1 MTWMARWRHRTR
13 RELAVSTLVAV
24 GLVAFVV
31 LVYVAVVL
39 GGGALVGRTSS
50 PDLVLSVVAAAA
62 VAIAFD
68 RAQAMIERAA
78 TRLVYGETAPPRDVW
93 ERFSSTVAGTY
104 PAEELP
110 VRMARLLAEGTA
122 ARAAEVWLTV
132 QGEPTLAATWPH
144 GASPG
149 QAGDPGRRALVVRY
163 GGEELGVLAVQERA
177 PLTVVEERLFA
188 GLADQAGLVLRSARL
203 RIDLQRRAS
212 ELSQRAE
219 ELRASRRRLVD
230 VQDERRRVL
239 ERDIHDGAQQHLVAL
254 AVNLRLAQTLTSR
267 APLRAQQ
274 LLDAQRTA
282 ASDAIE
288 TLTQLSRG
296 IYPPLLARHGLA
308 SALEAAAATSPVPVD
323 VSAHDIGRY
332 PAHLEAAAYFT
343 CLEAVQNAVKHS
355 GAATIQVVLEGSPEA
370 LALTVSDDGSGF
382 DAEASTTGAG
392 LANLRDRVESVGGT
406 LRTDSARGRGTRVH
420 AALPVPASAVAVAVA
435 GTA

>member
-1 MTWMARWRHRTR
+1 MTWRAPWRRRTP
-13 RELAVSTLVAV
+13 REVAVSTLVAV

-31 LVYVAVVL
+31 LVYVAMVL

-50 PDLVLSVVAAAA
+50 PDLVLSVVATAV

-68 RAQAMIERAA
+68 RAQAVIERGA
-78 TRLVYGETAPPRDVW
+78 TRLVYGEAAPPRDVW

-104 PAEELP
+104 PVEELP

-122 ARAAEVWLTV
+122 SRAAEVWLTIP
-132 QGEPTLAATWPH
+132 GEHLLAATWPR
-144 GASPG
+144 GVLPG
-149 QAGDPGRRALVVRY
+149 REGDPGRRSLTVRY
-163 GGEELGVLAVQERA
+163 GGEEIGVLVVQERA

-188 GLADQAGLVLRSARL
+188 GLAAQAGLVLRGTRL
-203 RIDLQRRAS
+203 RVELQRRAD
-212 ELSQRAE
+212 ELSERAE

-230 VQDERRRVL
+230 VQDERRRAL

-254 AVNLRLAQTLTSR
+254 AVNLRLAQTLTTR

-274 LLDAQRTA
+274 LLDAQRAATA
-282 ASDAIE
+282 QAVE
-288 TLTQLSRG
+288 TLAQLSRG
-296 IYPPLLARHGLA
+296 IYPPLLTQQGLGP
-308 SALEAAAATSPVPVD
+308 ALEAAAATSPVPVEIT
-323 VSAHDIGRY
+323 VHHLGRY

-355 GAATIQVVLEGSPEA
+355 GAVTIQVVLEGLPQT

-406 LRTDSARGRGTRVH
+406 LRTDSARGSGTRVH
-420 AALPVPASAVAVAVA
+420 AELPVPTVAVA